1 MFELVCMCVDAANVF
16 LHGVASIFKPRL
28 LELHNCHEKLIIL
41 IVYSSCV
48 QLIWGVEPTH
58 WRTKQQSSSSL
69 NLSIAMGGGLDLE
82 IANSSVPRYLGY
94 FLVASARSLGGNFL
108 GPRWTFLGISKE
120 IPWNFQGFFS
130 KPRWKPRWNTKPR
143 CNFLGPQWKFLGI
156 SLVPRYLGKTSRYEE
171 SFPPSRCFGTKV
183 PKRSG
188 LIATEMRT
196 DLAFVSFPI
205 NDIISNEVNSSMPR

>member
-82 IANSSVPRYLGY
+82 IANSSVPWYLGY
-94 FLVASARSLGGNFL
+94 FLGASARSLGGNFL

-130 KPRWKPRWNTKPR
+130 KPRWKPRWKFVARNLGTISSVLSGNSLEFPWCLGTSVKHHVTR
-143 CNFLGPQWKFLGI
+143 NHFLRVGA
-156 SLVPRYLGKTSRYEE
+156 SAPRYQKDQDWLQRRWE
-171 SFPPSRCFGTKV
+171 
-183 PKRSG
+183 
-188 LIATEMRT
+188 LILLLFLFQLTTLSLMR
-196 DLAFVSFPI
+196 
-205 NDIISNEVNSSMPR
+205 

>member
-16 LHGVASIFKPRL
+16 LRGVASIFKPRL

-48 QLIWGVEPTH
+48 QLIRGVEPTH

-82 IANSSVPRYLGY
+82 IVNSSVPRYLGY
-94 FLVASARSLGGNFL
+94 FLGASARSLGGNFL
-108 GPRWTFLGISKE
+108 GPRWTFLEISKE

-130 KPRWKPRWNTKPR
+130 KPRWKPRWKFVVRNLGAISSVLSGNSLEFRWCLGTSVKHHVTR
-143 CNFLGPQWKFLGI
+143 NHFLRVGA
-156 SLVPRYLGKTSRYEE
+156 SAPRYRKDQNWLQRRWE
-171 SFPPSRCFGTKV
+171 
-183 PKRSG
+183 
-188 LIATEMRT
+188 LI
-196 DLAFVSFPI
+196 LLLFLFQ
-205 NDIISNEVNSSMPR
+205 